1 MFRLAYNTNGLAH
14 HRPEDALRL
23 LADLGYEGVA
33 LTPDVGGL
41 DLYDLD
47 PRRVGR
53 LRGLAEERGL
63 ELSIETG
70 GRFLMDPARKH
81 FPSLL
86 ENRAEDRARR
96 VDFYVRSIDL
106 AAELGAEL
114 VSLWAG
120 VAPNGVSEAEAWR
133 RLAEGLL
140 PVLDHGRDRGVRIAF
155 EPEPGMLIERP
166 EGYRELVERL
176 GERGGEL
183 GLTLDVGHLIATGDL
198 PGERTIGQQIAAL
211 EDCLV
216 HVHLD
221 DALPGVHEH
230 LPFGRGVLDLG
241 ATLGALAAIGY
252 DGLAAVE
259 LSRESHRGPTAAAE
273 ALAQIRDARVHP
285 D

>member
-259 LSRESHRGPTAAAE
+259 LSRSTCPPSGRRRCAARGRPCAAGTPE
-273 ALAQIRDARVHP
+273 
-285 D
+285 

>member
-259 LSRESHRGPTAAAE
+259 LSRESHRGPAAAAE